1 MKRIGL
7 VMLMVIMVAL
17 LGGCSNAATI
27 GVVDMNKV
35 MTDSAKVKELQEQLK
50 TKGAALEE
58 GLNKDKD
65 TLKPDEFQKRQEQAY
80 NEFVKAQ
87 QEVKGQFDTTLN
99 KAMEEVAKDKKL
111 GVILHKGGVATGGID
126 VTEEVIKKLQ

>member
-7 VMLMVIMVAL
+7 VMLMVFMVAL

>member
-7 VMLMVIMVAL
+7 VMLMVFMVAL

-35 MTDSAKVKELQEQLK
+35 MSDSAKVKELQEQLK